1 MTYTRA
7 SNFVVPW
14 RSVTSTCFQISDAS
28 FFILLTD
35 VGKFCPGG
43 FLPNPKD
50 SSLFFP
56 LGNHVDVYFLPRK
69 RSRIS
74 APFVVSGEQKQQSS
88 IDVLPD
94 ECLFEV
100 FRRLPG
106 GQERSACA
114 CVSKRWLMLVS
125 SIARDE
131 ICNSKTTQFVE
142 PEIRSSPVEA
152 HDTAKSKEK
161 SDDMNG
167 IKSEDDECQE
177 NDSHGYLSRCLDG
190 KKATDVRLAAI
201 AVGTASRGGLGKL
214 SIRGNASTH
223 GLTDLGLKAISRGC
237 PSLRV
242 LSLWNLS
249 SIGDEGLCEIASGSR
264 FLEKLDLCHCP
275 AITDKGLIAIAM
287 NCPNLMSVTVESCS
301 NIGNDSLK
309 ALGRYCPNL
318 RCITVKNCPL
328 VGDQGIA
335 GLFSSAG
342 HILEKAKLQ
351 ALNVS
356 DVSLAVIGHYG
367 SEMTDLA
374 LIGLQNVNERG
385 FWVMGKGQGL
395 QKLKS
400 LSLTACP
407 GISDLGLEAVG
418 KGCPDLK
425 LFAIRKCPRVSDSG
439 LVSFTKAAGS
449 LETLKLEECHRISQC
464 GLFGILASCGGKL
477 KALAIENC
485 LGIQDL
491 DFAFPVTSFCH
502 SLRSLSIRN
511 CPGFGDASLGM
522 LARFCPKL
530 TQLDFSG
537 LQGISNAGILPL
549 IQSSEA
555 GLVKV
560 NLSGSAKLTDN
571 VVTAIAEL
579 HGETLELLN
588 LDGCQYITDLS
599 MLAIARNC
607 SVLSELDVS
616 QCGITD
622 SGIAVLASAEQL
634 SLQIFSLAGCSLV
647 SDKSLPFLVLLGK
660 TLVGLNIQHCRGI
673 SCGTVDLLV
682 DQLWRCDILS

>member
-1 MTYTRA
+1 M
-7 SNFVVPW
+7 W
-14 RSVTSTCFQISDAS
+14 M
-28 FFILLTD
+28 
-35 VGKFCPGG
+35 
-43 FLPNPKD
+43 
-50 SSLFFP
+50 
-56 LGNHVDVYFLPRK
+56 VYFLPRK

-74 APFVVSGEQKQQSS
+74 APFVVSGEQKQQPS

-142 PEIRSSPVEA
+142 PEIRSSPAEA

-190 KKATDVRLAAI
+190 KKVTDVRLAAI

-214 SIRGNASTH
+214 SIRGSASTR

-301 NIGNDSLK
+301 NIGNESLK

-351 ALNVS
+351 ALNIS

-439 LVSFTKAAGS
+439 LVSFTKAAG
-449 LETLKLEECHRISQC
+449 
-464 GLFGILASCGGKL
+464 CGGKL

-537 LQGISNAGILPL
+537 LQCISNAGILPL